1 MKASRE
7 EGKVYSE
14 PRPRVAPQF
23 MELFMDAWRRG
34 ARYAEES
41 IMLYEYH
48 AVIQRDWQEWEDELL
63 WS

>member
-1 MKASRE
+1 M
-7 EGKVYSE
+7 YSE